1 MQGLFILSTVE
12 KAEPQG
18 DEETIQDPVLCWD
31 SKSDDSKI

>member
-18 DEETIQDPVLCWD
+18 DEETIQDPLFSV
-31 SKSDDSKI
+31 KI